1 MMSSAPNPAAENA
14 ALRAALAEERA
25 ARTRAEAEIEH
36 LKLQIA
42 KLRRERY
49 GQSSERGRHLLD
61 QLELQLEEM
70 ETAAGENASQG
81 EADDGDTTVRAFTRR
96 KPKRAPLPADLPRE
110 RVVLPSPEACSCCG
124 GGDLVKLGE
133 DVTETLEVVPR
144 QWKVVQTVREKFSC
158 RACEAITQPPA
169 PHHAI
174 PRGRAGPSLLA
185 MIVCDKFAMHLPLTR
200 QSRAF
205 AAEGI
210 ALDVSTLADWVGRAC
225 ATLAPLQERIRAH
238 VLGAERLHGDDTTV
252 PVLARKKTVTGRIW
266 TYVRDDRPFGGSD
279 PPAALFHYSRDRG
292 GKHPRGHLAE
302 WSGILQADAYAG
314 FNALY
319 VKGRVPAPITEASCW
334 AHGGAKFFE
343 LANLAKAMRAPM
355 AIEAVRRIDEIFAIE
370 RELNGEPAERRRI
383 VRQARVRPLVK
394 GLERWMR
401 AERSKLSS
409 GSAVA
414 KAMDYMVKR
423 WTTFSAFLD
432 DGRICLTNNAAER
445 ALRGIAVGRRNWTFA
460 GSDRGA
466 DRAAALYTLIE
477 TARLND
483 VDPRAWLADVL
494 ARINDHPAKAI
505 DDLLPWNWKA
515 GNQADMYGPFPDGKD
530 FLAWYR

>member
-1 MMSSAPNPAAENA
+1 MMSSAPNPDAENA
-14 ALRAALAEERA
+14 ALRAALAEERAALAEERA

-36 LKLQIA
+36 LKLLIA

-49 GQSSERGRHLLD
+49 GQSSERSRHLLD
-61 QLELQLEEM
+61 QL

-158 RACEAITQPPA
+158 RACETITQPPA

-174 PRGRAGPSLLA
+174 ARGRAGPGLLA

-210 ALDVSTLADWVGRAC
+210 ALDVSTLADGVGRAC

-238 VLGAERLHGDDTTV
+238 VLCAERLHGDDTTV

-279 PPAALFHYSRDRG
+279 PPAALFHYSRNRS

-343 LANLAKAMRAPM
+343 LANLGKAMRAPM

-401 AERSKLSS
+401 AEQSKLSS

-515 GNQADMYGPFPDGKD
+515 GNQADI
-530 FLAWYR
+530 AA